1 MKIHKIK
8 KKKKKSYAPHLN
20 NKILHIYV
28 QLRKG
33 RSVLWE
39 ASCQSFRNIGSESWS
54 LSECVDRC
62 FFVCFFNKVFFWT
75 IGCSSY
81 SSLGWSLPPPLLLL
95 PPPPPT
101 GPGWEDVVRR
111 WLPESPICSEVDTT
125 ERGGVQPE
133 LSRGFL
139 LPPPSSAGPREV
151 KGQLVRVKLLLRLP
165 VVLV

>member
-8 KKKKKSYAPHLN
+8 KKKNPM
-20 NKILHIYV
+20 LHIWTTKYCI
-28 QLRKG
+28 
-33 RSVLWE
+33 STY
-39 ASCQSFRNIGSESWS
+39 SCVKEGQYCERLAARVSGILAPR
-54 LSECVDRC
+54 VDP
-62 FFVCFFNKVFFWT
+62 FLNALTVVFLFVFFNKVFFWT

-139 LPPPSSAGPREV
+139 LPPPPPLDHVRSKVSS
-151 KGQLVRVKLLLRLP
+151 
-165 VVLV
+165 

>member
-1 MKIHKIK
+1 M
-8 KKKKKSYAPHLN
+8 
-20 NKILHIYV
+20 LHIWTTKYCISTYSCV
-28 QLRKG
+28 KEGQYCERLAARVSGILAPRVDPFLNALTVVFLFVFLIKFFFEPSDVRHTR
-33 RSVLWE
+33 RSVGH
-39 ASCQSFRNIGSESWS
+39 SP
-54 LSECVDRC
+54 
-62 FFVCFFNKVFFWT
+62 
-75 IGCSSY
+75 
-81 SSLGWSLPPPLLLL
+81 PPPLLLL

>member
-1 MKIHKIK
+1 M
-8 KKKKKSYAPHLN
+8 
-20 NKILHIYV
+20 LHIWTTKYCISTYSCV
-28 QLRKG
+28 KEGQYCERLAARVSGILAPRVDPFLNALTVVFLFVFLIKFFFEPSDVRHTR
-33 RSVLWE
+33 RSVGH
-39 ASCQSFRNIGSESWS
+39 S
-54 LSECVDRC
+54 
-62 FFVCFFNKVFFWT
+62 
-75 IGCSSY
+75 
-81 SSLGWSLPPPLLLL
+81 PPPSSLL

>member
-1 MKIHKIK
+1 MFV
-8 KKKKKSYAPHLN
+8 
-20 NKILHIYV
+20 ILV
-28 QLRKG
+28 ARL
-33 RSVLWE
+33 V
-39 ASCQSFRNIGSESWS
+39 
-54 LSECVDRC
+54 
-62 FFVCFFNKVFFWT
+62 T
-75 IGCSSY
+75 
-81 SSLGWSLPPPLLLL
+81 PPPLLLLPL

>member
-8 KKKKKSYAPHLN
+8 KKKKNPM
-20 NKILHIYV
+20 LHIWTTKYCI
-28 QLRKG
+28 
-33 RSVLWE
+33 STY
-39 ASCQSFRNIGSESWS
+39 SCVKEGQYCERLAARVSGILAPR
-54 LSECVDRC
+54 VDP
-62 FFVCFFNKVFFWT
+62 FLNALTVVFLFVFFNKVFFFNHRMFVILVARLVT
-75 IGCSSY
+75 
-81 SSLGWSLPPPLLLL
+81 PPPLLLLPL

-139 LPPPSSAGPREV
+139 LPPPPPLDHVRSKVSS
-151 KGQLVRVKLLLRLP
+151 
-165 VVLV
+165 